1 MNPRVAVAIL
11 IAVFALAGALDYP
24 ATTTTAAIAAERA
37 AVVVAIQ
44 QEFDR
49 VDPQH

>member
-1 MNPRVAVAIL
+1 MDSSFL
-11 IAVFALAGALDYP
+11 
-24 ATTTTAAIAAERA
+24 AAIAATRA